1 MDRLIRAE
9 FRKLKGSNILWIC
22 LVSCTILPLISIIVN
37 SKINAQSFWI
47 GYSTP
52 NLLLSVLLLWPCI
65 FGLIGTFIFVR
76 ERIENTYKNL
86 LIIPIGRIQL
96 AIAKLITLFLLIM
109 IMTIFSYLLN
119 IIALTIGITFN
130 VTTFLEGLEN
140 YLMAGVLMFIS
151 ILPIILIVIISKK
164 SYVVSIYVI
173 IVYAITSIVAIWS
186 STLSAIVPIVI
197 ILRICNIKVLSIE
210 YAFSITYSYISLIV
224 IGIVSFVGIL
234 LYSKVQDA

>member
-1 MDRLIRAE
+1 MGRLICAE

-47 GYSTP
+47 GYSTQ

-65 FGLIGTFIFVR
+65 FGLIGTFI
-76 ERIENTYKNL
+76 
-86 LIIPIGRIQL
+86 
-96 AIAKLITLFLLIM
+96 FLLIM

-130 VTTFLEGLEN
+130 VTTFLEGLEK

-224 IGIVSFVGIL
+224 IGIVSLIGIL